1 MASNYKY
8 GSHNWRH
15 CLNVFLGHLYCQL
28 RMVHLYSFRANRY
41 TVYTK
46 SKSYAKNVAAFVLA
60 KSKQAFRKIRK
71 EKNLEAESEQNQ

>member
-1 MASNYKY
+1 
-8 GSHNWRH
+8 
-15 CLNVFLGHLYCQL
+15 
-28 RMVHLYSFRANRY
+28 MVHLYSFRANRY